1 MTRLAVLGGS
11 AVSTPQLATALA
23 DEGVSIHVALA
34 GRSPEKL
41 DLVAEAFRRA
51 ADGTLEVSAH
61 TDPASAL
68 EGADL
73 VLIQVRI
80 GGLESRAFDERYARD
95 LGIPG
100 EETVGP
106 GGFALAW
113 RTLPALAEL
122 FEVCREVAPTAS
134 VVNLSNPAGMVH
146 RVATRFLPTITVC
159 DAPIVLAQRAAALLG
174 GERRDA
180 TARYAGLNHCGWLT
194 GLELDGRDELPA
206 VLEHL
211 PELAELTGVDADL
224 IAALASVPNPY
235 LRFVYHPERQLRAQ
249 QQRPAT
255 RADDLKSFEQKAL
268 DAYAAAEPDLAA
280 VAAQRPAPWY
290 EVAVVP
296 LVRALSSGA
305 PLTTIVNV
313 TNDGLLAFLPGEAT
327 VEVAADVVGGEV
339 RPRTPDSL
347 PADARAILEGVAAF
361 DLLATDSILAA
372 DRVGCV
378 RALAAH
384 PLVGSVDVARELVDR
399 VERRFGP
406 LGEAVP

>member
-1 MTRLAVLGGS
+1 MGGTLRRAARRDAGAHASAANRPDARLLHVHGSRPAARRASRLPPVTRDREPGHLPDDRSRSGCVHVPGRPLAGRLGRSGAPALARDPEPAGLSRASSRRGAQRRRGRPGVLRLRVTRLAVLGGS

-34 GRSPEKL
+34 GRAPEKL

-80 GGLESRAFDERYARD
+80 GGLESRSFDERYARD

-146 RVATRFLPTITVC
+146 GSRLVSYRRSPCATRRSSSRS
-159 DAPIVLAQRAAALLG
+159 AP
-174 GERRDA
+174 
-180 TARYAGLNHCGWLT
+180 
-194 GLELDGRDELPA
+194 P
-206 VLEHL
+206 
-211 PELAELTGVDADL
+211 
-224 IAALASVPNPY
+224 
-235 LRFVYHPERQLRAQ
+235 RFSA
-249 QQRPAT
+249 
-255 RADDLKSFEQKAL
+255 
-268 DAYAAAEPDLAA
+268 
-280 VAAQRPAPWY
+280 
-290 EVAVVP
+290 
-296 LVRALSSGA
+296 
-305 PLTTIVNV
+305 
-313 TNDGLLAFLPGEAT
+313 
-327 VEVAADVVGGEV
+327 
-339 RPRTPDSL
+339 
-347 PADARAILEGVAAF
+347 
-361 DLLATDSILAA
+361 
-372 DRVGCV
+372 
-378 RALAAH
+378 
-384 PLVGSVDVARELVDR
+384 
-399 VERRFGP
+399 
-406 LGEAVP
+406 